1 MVDFDEI
8 VSLIIDYIKSHKH
21 KNDVR
26 SFHSKSIS
34 QRNLNMKIEGGLYSS
49 DVKKSQVK
57 DLKKYNL
64 IIQTIGTVKTV
75 NSEESS
81 IIIEVI

>member
-1 MVDFDEI
+1 
-8 VSLIIDYIKSHKH
+8 
-21 KNDVR
+21 
-26 SFHSKSIS
+26 
-34 QRNLNMKIEGGLYSS
+34 MKIEGGLYSS